1 MRVKRLPARNAAP
14 SVPGMTQQTKVALVT
29 GGARGI
35 GRGCA
40 HALAARGFDIA
51 LVDLLRP
58 EMERTAGELAA
69 LGRATMIEEA
79 DVADHARAKAIA
91 EAVKQRFG
99 RIDVLVNNAGR
110 GNPAGILEISEEAF
124 DRTIAVNLKSCFN
137 YIQAL
142 VPLMLEGGGGRIVSM
157 SSLNAHTGGVTS
169 AVSRFSYAAAKAG
182 IVGMTRALAKELG
195 PAIAINCVCPGIIE
209 TELGNVLT
217 RTRGAELANKI
228 ALKRVGKPA
237 DVAELVAFLA
247 TVEPCFIT
255 GQDITID
262 GFQWEI

>member
-1 MRVKRLPARNAAP
+1 MTHPAR
-14 SVPGMTQQTKVALVT
+14 VALVT

-40 HALAARGFDIA
+40 LALAARGLDIV

-58 EMERTAGELAA
+58 EMERTAAELQA

-79 DVADHARAKAIA
+79 DVADHARAKEIA
-91 EAVKQRFG
+91 ESVSRKFG
-99 RIDVLVNNAGR
+99 RLDVLVNNAGR
-110 GNPAGILEISEEAF
+110 GNPTGILEITEEAF

-137 YIQAL
+137 YIQAC
-142 VPLMLEGGGGRIVSM
+142 VPLMQQGGGGRIVSM

-169 AVSRFSYAAAKAG
+169 AVSKFSYAAAKAG

-195 PAIAINCVCPGIIE
+195 PEIAINCVCPGIIE
-209 TELGNVLT
+209 TELGNSLT
-217 RTRGAELANKI
+217 KARGPELAKKI

-237 DVAELVAFLA
+237 DVGELVAFLA